1 MTRRTRTKTVDGRH
15 LLSLQVIELCP
26 RNKNNNNNNNNKVTI
41 YRPAQAQPVNTQE
54 TISTLTMAQVFG
66 KNMRENGKIL

>member
-26 RNKNNNNNNNNKVTI
+26 RNKNNNNNNKVTI
-41 YRPAQAQPVNTQE
+41 YRPALAQPVKME
-54 TISTLTMAQVFG
+54 RLSV
-66 KNMRENGKIL
+66 

>member
-1 MTRRTRTKTVDGRH
+1 MTRRIRTKTIDGRH

-26 RNKNNNNNNNNKVTI
+26 RNKNNNNNKVTI
-41 YRPAQAQPVNTQE
+41 YRPALAQPVNTQE

>member
-26 RNKNNNNNNNNKVTI
+26 RNKNNNNNNKVTI
-41 YRPAQAQPVNTQE
+41 YRPALAQPVNTQE